1 MIDAQQQDG
10 LATILTTNMQPHED
24 AVSLKET
31 LSRAYD
37 RLTGWPGPGVVV
49 IDRPSLR
56 RARR

>member
-1 MIDAQQQDG
+1 VEDG
-10 LATILTTNMQPHED
+10 LPTILTTNMQPHED

-31 LSRAYD
+31 LPRAYD